1 MILLSKHFGAC
12 RFVYNKFLNEKT
24 SLNYNDNTKSLTDLK
39 KEENFNWLNE
49 VNAQSLQ
56 QSLRNLDSSY
66 KRLFT

>member
-12 RFVYNKFLNEKT
+12 SFVYNKFLNEKT
-24 SLNYNDNTKSLTDLK
+24 SLNYNDNAKSLTDLK